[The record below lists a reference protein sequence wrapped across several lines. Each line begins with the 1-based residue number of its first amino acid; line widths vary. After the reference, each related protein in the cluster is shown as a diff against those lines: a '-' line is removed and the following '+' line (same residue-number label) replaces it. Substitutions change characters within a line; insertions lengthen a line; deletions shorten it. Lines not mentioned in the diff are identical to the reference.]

1 MDASMMD
8 AEGGRV
14 HLLERRAKRL
24 VVIVAL
30 QNLLVAACLLLTLYA
45 YCVQE
50 PQSKLG
56 DESTGVSNIHIHFT
70 AIAAVEGN
78 TTLEFEGVQSK
89 YLMSLDAKEKGVF
102 YINCTGPYILYMDLC
117 YMSMEGKEANGTL
130 RLLDGKENPETLF
143 AMNSSSEEC
152 KDTVLQKTV
161 FIKEKGKARLQLE
174 SRGRFKLK
182 NLTVGLSSLLGR
194 QCLF

>member
-1 MDASMMD
+1 MLIISTYILQPLQVRNRNMTFIFLSD
-8 AEGGRV
+8 
-14 HLLERRAKRL
+14 LLGLVFFFYHCFGVTLKCRRPDSFCF
-24 VVIVAL
+24 
-30 QNLLVAACLLLTLYA
+30 CLY
-45 YCVQE
+45 
-50 PQSKLG
+50 
-56 DESTGVSNIHIHFT
+56 HFPSYLSHDPPFHPP
-70 AIAAVEGN
+70 AVEGN
-78 TTLEFEGVQSK
+78 TTLEFDGVQSK

-117 YMSMEGKEANGTL
+117 YMSMEGKEASGTL

-143 AMNSSSEEC
+143 TMNSSSEEC

-161 FIKEKGKARLQLE
+161 FIKEKGKARLQLV